1 MTVNKMIL
9 ILMVMAIGYIHTYA
23 QSKSTLSL
31 TIGPA
36 MPIGNFAQKD
46 SSSYVGFASYATKL
60 SGSGMAKLGYSVA
73 GEYQYKFKKKFG
85 LSVKFR
91 WQQNPVNAEV
101 VKQYLLAN
109 NTWANA
115 AFVSFSNWT
124 SSSLLVGGYYLFPSK
139 NKKIDVNLKL
149 LVGVLKTALPKKRYA
164 LTNFPLS
171 QYASVMEESK
181 PIDLGFAFLASAGMT
196 YHLNKKF
203 DLLANVEYAD
213 AFPPSPPFDYYVVSN
228 QTFVL
233 KSTQK
238 VPIHLSTINLN
249 IGVGFK
255 F

>member
-1 MTVNKMIL
+1 MKLKKNSTKLLNAIL
-9 ILMVMAIGYIHTYA
+9 IVLVFCVSSYS
-23 QSKSTLSL
+23 QPKSTLSL

-46 SSSYVGFASYATKL
+46 SSSYVGFASYANKL

-73 GEYQYKFKKKFG
+73 GEYQCQFKKKFG

-149 LVGVLKTALPKKRYA
+149 LAGVLKTALPKKRYS

-203 DLLANVEYAD
+203 DLL
-213 AFPPSPPFDYYVVSN
+213 STSN
-228 QTFVL
+228 MLMLFHHRH
-233 KSTQK
+233 
-238 VPIHLSTINLN
+238 HLIIML
-249 IGVGFK
+249 
-255 F
+255 